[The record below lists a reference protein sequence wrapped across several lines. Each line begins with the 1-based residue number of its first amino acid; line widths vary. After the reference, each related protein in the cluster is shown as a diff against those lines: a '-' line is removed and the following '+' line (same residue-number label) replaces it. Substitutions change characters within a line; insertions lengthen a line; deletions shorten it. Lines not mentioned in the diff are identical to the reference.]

1 MENRE
6 DIIKSMHRTRI
17 TRRQLLLGLV
27 AGAASLAAAA
37 RSSSAAPTPTA
48 TTAKP
53 AASGAATSA
62 PAAAAPA
69 AARLVMSAEINPA
82 QLSLDFDVPN
92 GHFFTQTNGR
102 TLGTTTSGYYITNDQ
117 GIVFWNDFQEQGNW
131 PVLGYPV
138 TNRFIYKGFVT
149 QAFQKLVF
157 QWRPDTLTVDY
168 LNTFDELSAA
178 GKDDFLLAY
187 RQIPKPFSTS
197 PDAGLPYAQV
207 VARHLAFLDQNT
219 AIRDFY
225 FSSTPDPI
233 DQYGLPVSYGD
244 FGNVFVVRAQRAA
257 FQYWKVNVP
266 WASAGQVTV
275 VNGGDL
281 AKEVGLWPTYATNTS
296 STPTQFI
303 SGPLRTRNPDYGM
316 EIFIYGYPTT
326 TARDLGK
333 VVDADFNWQK
343 SYIQWSSIEGAGKGQ
358 FDWSQADS
366 AIKAATDAGMLNLV
380 RTGTAPAWSRA
391 DHQTGGPP
399 DNPAD
404 FADYVTALVHRYGYG
419 SPIGRIHAIEMWNE
433 PNLARELAGQTPNA
447 AQYVQLLKAGYLA
460 AKAAAPNITVLTAGL
475 SPTGTYNST
484 ATPDMVYL
492 QQMYD
497 AGVKGFFDVYSIHAA
512 GYKASPE
519 TSPAEAAANPA
530 LGGNAVFCFRHA
542 EQLQQILVQNG
553 DGDKQ
558 VWITEFGWTSD
569 PIHPAYSWF
578 AVSEQTKADYLVRA
592 FLWAHN
598 NWPWCGAMMVWTLPS
613 PEWTPAD
620 EQYWWAIAKPDGTNR
635 PAYIELSQAR
645 HSGQLP

>member
-1 MENRE
+1 MKVEDRE
-6 DIIKSMHRTRI
+6 DIIEGIHKVRI
-17 TRRQLLLGLV
+17 TRRQLLLGLA

-37 RSSSAAPTPTA
+37 RGSAAPAVPTSGPTA
-48 TTAKP
+48 PTT
-53 AASGAATSA
+53 A
-62 PAAAAPA
+62 PAAAP
-69 AARLVMSAEINPA
+69 LVMSAETALA
-82 QLSLDFDVPN
+82 QVPLDFDVPN
-92 GHFFTQTNGR
+92 GHFFTQANGR

-117 GIVFWNDFQEQGNW
+117 GIVIWNEFQSRGNW
-131 PVLGYPV
+131 PVMGYPV
-138 TNRFIYKGFVT
+138 TNRFTYKGFVT
-149 QAFQKLVF
+149 QAFQKLVL

-178 GKDDFLLAY
+178 GKDDFLLTY

-197 PDAGLPYAQV
+197 PDTGLTFAQV
-207 VARHLAFLDQNT
+207 EARHLAFLDQNT

-225 FSSTPDPI
+225 FSSTADPI
-233 DQYGLPVSYGD
+233 DEYGLPVSYGD

-281 AKEVGLWPTYATNTS
+281 AKEVGLWPAYATNTS

-303 SGPLRTRNPDYGM
+303 AGPLQTRNPDYGM

-326 TARDLGK
+326 TSRDLGK

-343 SYIQWSSIEGAGKGQ
+343 SYIQWNSVEGAGKGQ

-366 AIKAATDAGMLNLV
+366 AVKAATGAGMLNLV
-380 RTGTAPAWSRA
+380 RVDYAPAWSRPNS
-391 DHQTGGPP
+391 DLSTDGPP
-399 DNPAD
+399 DNPQD
-404 FADYVTALVHRYGYG
+404 FADFISALVHRYSYG
-419 SPIGRIHAIEMWNE
+419 GATGRIHAIEVWNE
-433 PNLARELAGQTPNA
+433 PNLSREWGENTPNA
-447 AQYVQLLKAGYLA
+447 AGYVQLLKAAYQA
-460 AKAAAPNITVLTAGL
+460 AKAADPNITVLTAGL
-475 SPTGTYNST
+475 SPTGTYDST
-484 ATPDMVYL
+484 AIPDMVYL

-542 EQLQQILVQNG
+542 EQLQAVLAKNG
-553 DGDKQ
+553 DGGKQ

-569 PIHPAYSWF
+569 TIHPAYSWF
-578 AVSEQTKADYLVRA
+578 EVSQQTKADYLVRA
-592 FLWAHN
+592 FQWAHN
-598 NWPWCGAMMVWTLPS
+598 NWPWCGAMMVWNLPE
-613 PEWTPAD
+613 PDWTPAD
-620 EQYWWAIAKPDGTNR
+620 EQYWWSIAYPNGTNL
-635 PAYIELSQAR
+635 PAYIQLSQAR
-645 HSGQLP
+645 YSGQLP